1 MWLLPLLLFADTV
14 TVLNVQVAPAETLAV
29 SVAGRGDPVVLLP
42 GVFGSAFGFRLVGQL
57 ITADGF
63 QVIVVEPLGIGGSA
77 RPRHADY
84 SLTSQ
89 AARVAAVL
97 DTLDVEHAIVIA
109 HSLGAS
115 IAYRLAVQ
123 RPDLVTGIISLDG
136 GPAEEASTPG
146 FRRMMRFAPLLRL
159 FGGQRLVRG
168 QVHHNLLA
176 ASGDASWVT
185 EEVVDGY
192 TADAARDFGATLD
205 AYKGMAEAQEPWTLA
220 SRLSEISCPV
230 LLLLGTAPHNGA
242 VPPEEIALLRDS
254 LPVFAVDS
262 VPGVGHFVFEEQPS
276 AVLEAMARLRD
287 DRTMVCSDAPN
298 EERCLGLPCS

>member
-1 MWLLPLLLFADTV
+1 MWLLPLLLFADTG

-42 GVFGSAFGFRLVGQL
+42 GVFGSAYGFRLVGQL

-63 QVIVVEPLGIGGSA
+63 QVIVIEPLGIGGSA

-109 HSLGAS
+109 HYLGAAM
-115 IAYRLAVQ
+115 AYRLAVQ

-146 FRRMMRFAPLLRL
+146 FRRMMRFSPLLRL
-159 FGGQRLVRG
+159 FGGERLVRG
-168 QVHHNLLA
+168 QVYRNLVES
-176 ASGDASWVT
+176 SGDASWVT
-185 EEVVDGY
+185 EEVVEGY
-192 TADAARDFGATLD
+192 TSDAARDFGATLD
-205 AYKGMAEAQEPWTLA
+205 AYKGMAEAQEPWVLA

-276 AVLEAMARLRD
+276 AVLEAMARLRG
-287 DRTMVCSDAPN
+287 DRTMACSDAPN
-298 EERCLGLPCS
+298 EELCLGQPCS

>member
-1 MWLLPLLLFADTV
+1 MWLLPLLLLADSV
-14 TVLNVQVAPAETLAV
+14 TVLNVPVAPAETLAV

-42 GVFGSAFGFRLVGQL
+42 GMFGSAFGFRLVTEL
-57 ITADGF
+57 IAADGF
-63 QVIVVEPLGIGGSA
+63 QVIVIEPLGIGGST

-97 DTLDVEHAIVIA
+97 DTLDLEHVTVIG
-109 HSLGAS
+109 HSVGAS

-136 GPAEEASTPG
+136 GPAEAAATPG

-159 FGGQRLVRG
+159 FGGKRLVRR
-168 QVHHNLLA
+168 QVHQNLLA
-176 ASGDASWVT
+176 ASGDDSWVT

-192 TADAARDFGATLD
+192 TSDAARDFGATLD
-205 AYKGMAEAQEPWTLA
+205 AYKGMAEAREPWTLA
-220 SRLSEISCPV
+220 SRLSEINCPV
-230 LLLLGTAPHNGA
+230 LLVLGTASHNGA

-262 VPGVGHFVFEEQPS
+262 IPGVGHFVFEEQPS
-276 AVLEAMARLRD
+276 AVLDAMARLRV
-287 DRTMVCSDAPN
+287 DRTMACSDAPSEGN
-298 EERCLGLPCS
+298 CPAQPCS